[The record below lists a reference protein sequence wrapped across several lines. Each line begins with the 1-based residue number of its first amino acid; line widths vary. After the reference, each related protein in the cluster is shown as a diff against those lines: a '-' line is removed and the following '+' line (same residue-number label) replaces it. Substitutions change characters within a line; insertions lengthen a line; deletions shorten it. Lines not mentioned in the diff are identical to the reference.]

1 MMSGMDEVS
10 KNGEAKRREPGE
22 GDERSPDLAFRAA
35 VRRYARL
42 SGRRR

>member
-1 MMSGMDEVS
+1 MMFQMDEVA
-10 KNGEAKRREPGE
+10 KNGEAERREPGE
-22 GDERSPDLAFRAA
+22 GEERSPDQAYRAA